1 MPLEGEYEPST
12 WKFAAD
18 HVQRY
23 EGSGGTEAT
32 TIRGMRVVVLTT
44 RGRRTGKVRKSPLMR
59 VEHDGRYAAVGS
71 IGGAPKNPVWV
82 YNLRANPEVTLQDGL
97 AVHDMRAR
105 EVTGA
110 EKAEWWKR
118 ATDAYPPY
126 DEYQAKTERVIP
138 VFVLEPRS

>member
-1 MPLEGEYEPST
+1 MPLEGEYEPGT

-18 HVQRY
+18 HVERY

-32 TIRGMRVVVLTT
+32 TIRGMPVIVLTT
-44 RGRRTGKVRKSPLMR
+44 RGRRTGKLRKSPLMR
-59 VEHDGRYAAVGS
+59 VEHDGRYAVVGS
-71 IGGAPKNPVWV
+71 IGGAPQHPRWV
-82 YNLRANPEVTLQDGL
+82 YNLRADPEVTLQDGPE
-97 AVHDMRAR
+97 VYDMTAR
-105 EVTGA
+105 EVMGA

-138 VFVLEPRS
+138 VFVA

>member
-1 MPLEGEYEPST
+1 MPLEGEYEPGS

-18 HVQRY
+18 HVERY
-23 EGSGGTEAT
+23 ERSGGTEAT
-32 TIRGMRVVVLTT
+32 TIRGMPVVVLTS
-44 RGRRTGKVRKSPLMR
+44 RGRRTGKLRKSPLMR
-59 VEHDGRYAAVGS
+59 VEHEGAYAVVGS

-82 YNLRANPEVTLQDGL
+82 YNLRANPDVTLQDGPE
-97 AVHDMRAR
+97 VHDMTAR

-138 VFVLEPRS
+138 VFVLEPRA